1 MSLPKLVSGFT
12 VIPVAYAHSTHIIYA
27 RAHVSK
33 SQDAV
38 YPEGRTLFLVN
49 VPVDATDREIA
60 LFFKQCGMV
69 ERVMYDRNTSYDA
82 EAATNDGVD
91 TEPDTEA
98 APPAPTPPSSHK
110 DTQRLQKRKR
120 QPKESA
126 PAVLPL
132 PPLPTRTLRKTGGLA
147 HVVFLDA
154 AALDKALVP
163 PATPRTWPSSEEPRG
178 MAHYAALY
186 DAERPPL
193 DVVKTHADTWM
204 TRFEDEAAKAKQV
217 SAFHK
222 GEAIVDADGFTL
234 VTRGG
239 AYGKTLGGGVGVAS
253 KTFEKTGRT
262 GSKKKK
268 APKEKE
274 TFYAFQKAEKQRKCE
289 GVVSCAVL
297 NSSVV
302 VVFLSFS
309 IAGSQEELR
318 GGQGTDRK
326 VERVSA
332 FQTLLMTGT
341 DTVSSSLMNG

>member
-1 MSLPKLVSGFT
+1 MSLPKLISGFT
-12 VIPVAYAHSTHIIYA
+12 IIPVAYVHSIHIIYA

-60 LFFKQCGMV
+60 LFFKPCGMV
-69 ERVMYDRNTSYDA
+69 ERVMYDRNTSHD
-82 EAATNDGVD
+82 AATNDDADAESD
-91 TEPDTEA
+91 TESDAEADTS
-98 APPAPTPPSSHK
+98 PSLAPTPSSSQK
-110 DTQRLQKRKR
+110 DIQRPPKRKQ
-120 QPKESA
+120 QPKEST
-126 PAVLPL
+126 PAVVPL

-154 AALDKALVP
+154 SALDKALAP

-178 MAHYAALY
+178 LAHYAAQY
-186 DAERPPL
+186 HAERPPL
-193 DVVKTHADTWM
+193 DVVKAHADTWM
-204 TRFEDEAAKAKQV
+204 VRYENEAAKAKQV

-253 KTFEKTGRT
+253 KTFEKAGRT

-274 TFYAFQKAEKQRKCE
+274 TFYAFQKAEKQRK
-289 GVVSCAVL
+289 AL
-297 NSSVV
+297 
-302 VVFLSFS
+302 LS
-309 IAGSQEELR
+309 LR
-318 GGQGTDRK
+318 KNFEADKARIEK
-326 VERVSA
+326 LKESRR
-332 FQTLLMTGT
+332 F
-341 DTVSSSLMNG
+341 NPY